1 MEAAKAVKYRPIS
14 AARTLRTRRSHLLA
28 LMVPYIETP
37 FNPLFAAAVQREAE
51 KSNGFVA
58 QTYRLSEDDIGIPVE
73 DAAYRGVVADLEG
86 RLDAWQ
92 TWSADPVSLD

>member
-1 MEAAKAVKYRPIS
+1 MEAAKALKYRPIS

-51 KSNGFVA
+51 KSNLGIIIYAPRDDLRREEGFV
-58 QTYRLSEDDIGIPVE
+58 DDCIRDHCLLDRQREFPNPIR
-73 DAAYRGVVADLEG
+73 AARSHLH
-86 RLDAWQ
+86 
-92 TWSADPVSLD
+92 S